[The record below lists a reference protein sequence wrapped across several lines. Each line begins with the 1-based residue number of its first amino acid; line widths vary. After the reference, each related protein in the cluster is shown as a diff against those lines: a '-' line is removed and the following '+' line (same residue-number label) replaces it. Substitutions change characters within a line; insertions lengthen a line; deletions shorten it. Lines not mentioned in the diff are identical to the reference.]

1 MLHLIESECVMKKF
15 AKLYASLAAIVAASF
30 LYSCVERVE
39 TVQEGIPTSLTI
51 RISTPAP
58 VEVSTRATDLQ
69 ETKVSEI
76 ALFFYRD
83 GNYLD
88 KPKKVIRLSQSNLVL
103 SNSQSNTNYIYTAN
117 IPEDAGLTSGNYFLY
132 AVANYNSS
140 TFGDVELSK
149 LEKLSLAQLQNFL
162 ITKSN
167 EDIQM
172 IEESLLMS
180 GVYGSDGRIT
190 LKESGNNNF
199 KDNIHLRR
207 ITAKIIFNL
216 TAESGISFQ
225 PKTYSVYNC
234 AKKCTLF
241 ERSGWTG
248 AKGSFPGSLGSVA
261 TADSDFSDK
270 LNVDMSGETGM
281 SFYLLENVQNAKNT
295 AATQKDREK
304 HVSASVQSFLNAPE
318 NGTYV
323 VIKGIYN
330 GPISALASDEV
341 SSTQVSGEV
350 SYTIHLGDFSNAYLE
365 DPSTAAVG
373 YDNYS
378 IRRNTKYIYNVK
390 VTGVNS
396 IYTEAN
402 VSSEQE
408 GYDYGS
414 YDSGA
419 EGTLINLSAGTTNI
433 TVDSHFET
441 IMVKMPSG
449 TSAEEYSLKLD
460 TPKGEFIYT
469 QNSDNSAADVSW
481 IKFIK
486 PDNSTSLP
494 SYSTNPD
501 KSTDIF
507 GLLADMKKNGA
518 NGGKFYIVDGEYYYT
533 AAFLDEYYYSDLK
546 LAQFVN
552 APEREMT
559 LATTIAVSP
568 DGKSSYAVTPIFSIR
583 QQSIKSMYNLALED
597 SDSSFNPFGIEIL
610 EEFSAVTWNGT
621 KYVDDSYIDS
631 SSETNGRSNF
641 SAILSDRR
649 WSTYVNSEHFGHFDN
664 STLLHSDAMKI
675 NYARSQCLSRNRD
688 ENGNGTIDDDEIKW
702 YLPALQQ
709 TLTIWYGYPSLGND
723 AKLFIDYQ
731 GYFTSTLKEQHR
743 VWYIDEGVS
752 FGKYSGARNWLFGY
766 RGSSTNATG
775 LLGVRCA
782 RTLKN
787 SSAGP
792 TATTE
797 IDPATK
803 VISLKTLGK
812 ESVRTSTVTGEYSSH
827 IRNEEP
833 DKLPV
838 AFQVA
843 RNFVSDATGNQLFTL
858 TQVQEGS
865 LCHDYYA
872 QDGENVGE
880 GGWRVP
886 NEREF
891 GLMVKHSAEGGYSM
905 DDCMART
912 KYIRRFDANPITS
925 GYFYS
930 TNLNTDGLQVSNT
943 HKVRCVRDYATTSSA
958 YLD

>member
-15 AKLYASLAAIVAASF
+15 AKLYASLAAIVAASL
-30 LYSCVERVE
+30 LYSCEERVE

-58 VEVSTRATDLQ
+58 AEISTRATDLQ

-103 SNSQSNTNYIYTAN
+103 SKNNPSSTNYIYTAN

-132 AVANYNSS
+132 AIANYNSS
-140 TFGDVELSK
+140 TFGDVEMSD

-304 HVSASVQSFLNAPE
+304 HVSASNQSFLNAPE

-330 GPISALASDEV
+330 GPISALASDEI

-396 IYTEAN
+396 IYTEAS
-402 VSSEQE
+402 VSRDQQ

-449 TSAEEYSLKLD
+449 TSAKEYSLKLD

-486 PDNSTSLP
+486 PDSSTSLP
-494 SYSTNPD
+494 LYNRAN
-501 KSTDIF
+501 STDIF
-507 GLLADMKKNGA
+507 GLLADMRENGA
-518 NGGKFYIVDGEYYYT
+518 NGGDYYIADGEYYYT

-641 SAILSDRR
+641 FEILSDDRQ
-649 WSTYVNSEHFGHFDN
+649 WSTYVNSVHFGHFDN
-664 STLLHSDAMKI
+664 STLLHSDAMI
-675 NYARSQCLSRNRD
+675 NNYARSQCLSRNRD
-688 ENGNGTIDDDEIKW
+688 ENGDGIIDDDEIKW

-731 GYFTSTLKEQHR
+731 GYFTSTLKKQQR

-752 FGKYSGARNWLFGY
+752 FGMYSGAEKWLFGY
-766 RGSSTNATG
+766 GGSSSNATG

-782 RTLKN
+782 RTLKD
-787 SSAGP
+787 SSVGP

-797 IDPATK
+797 IDPKTK

-912 KYIRRFDANPITS
+912 QYIRRFDANPITS

-930 TNLNTDGLQVSNT
+930 TNLNTDGLQVPNT

-958 YLD
+958 YVD

>member
-1 MLHLIESECVMKKF
+1 MKKF
-15 AKLYASLAAIVAASF
+15 AKLYASLAAIVAASL
-30 LYSCVERVE
+30 LYSCEERVE

-58 VEVSTRATDLQ
+58 AEISTRATDLQ

-103 SNSQSNTNYIYTAN
+103 SKNNPSSTNYIYTAN

-140 TFGDVELSK
+140 TFGDVEMSD
-149 LEKLSLAQLQNFL
+149 LEKLSLAQLQNLL

-190 LKESGNNNF
+190 LKESSNNNF
-199 KDNIHLRR
+199 TDNIHLRR

-295 AATQKDREK
+295 ATTQKDREK
-304 HVSASVQSFLNAPE
+304 HVSASDQSFLNAPE

-330 GPISALASDEV
+330 GPISALASDEISSEV

-350 SYTIHLGDFSNAYLE
+350 SYTIHLGDFST
-365 DPSTAAVG
+365 TAGG

-378 IRRNTKYIYNVK
+378 VRRNTKYIYNVK
-390 VTGVNS
+390 ITGVKS
-396 IYTEAN
+396 IYTEAS
-402 VSSEQE
+402 VSSD
-408 GYDYGS
+408 DYGK

-469 QNSDNSAADVSW
+469 QNSDTTAADVSW

-486 PDNSTSLP
+486 PGSSTSLP
-494 SYSTNPD
+494 SYNRANSTN
-501 KSTDIF
+501 IF

-533 AAFLDEYYYSDLK
+533 AAFLDEYYYKDL
-546 LAQFVN
+546 
-552 APEREMT
+552 
-559 LATTIAVSP
+559 
-568 DGKSSYAVTPIFSIR
+568 
-583 QQSIKSMYNLALED
+583 
-597 SDSSFNPFGIEIL
+597 
-610 EEFSAVTWNGT
+610 
-621 KYVDDSYIDS
+621 
-631 SSETNGRSNF
+631 
-641 SAILSDRR
+641 
-649 WSTYVNSEHFGHFDN
+649 
-664 STLLHSDAMKI
+664 
-675 NYARSQCLSRNRD
+675 
-688 ENGNGTIDDDEIKW
+688 
-702 YLPALQQ
+702 
-709 TLTIWYGYPSLGND
+709 
-723 AKLFIDYQ
+723 
-731 GYFTSTLKEQHR
+731 
-743 VWYIDEGVS
+743 
-752 FGKYSGARNWLFGY
+752 
-766 RGSSTNATG
+766 
-775 LLGVRCA
+775 
-782 RTLKN
+782 
-787 SSAGP
+787 
-792 TATTE
+792 
-797 IDPATK
+797 
-803 VISLKTLGK
+803 
-812 ESVRTSTVTGEYSSH
+812 
-827 IRNEEP
+827 
-833 DKLPV
+833 
-838 AFQVA
+838 
-843 RNFVSDATGNQLFTL
+843 
-858 TQVQEGS
+858 
-865 LCHDYYA
+865 
-872 QDGENVGE
+872 
-880 GGWRVP
+880 
-886 NEREF
+886 
-891 GLMVKHSAEGGYSM
+891 
-905 DDCMART
+905 
-912 KYIRRFDANPITS
+912 
-925 GYFYS
+925 
-930 TNLNTDGLQVSNT
+930 
-943 HKVRCVRDYATTSSA
+943 
-958 YLD
+958 

>member
-58 VEVSTRATDLQ
+58 AEISTRATDLQ

-103 SNSQSNTNYIYTAN
+103 SNNNSSSTNYIYTAN

-248 AKGSFPGSLGSVA
+248 AKGSFPGSSLGSVA

-281 SFYLLENVQNAKNT
+281 SFYLLENVQNAKNHAT
-295 AATQKDREK
+295 TQKDREK
-304 HVSASVQSFLNAPE
+304 HVSASDQSFLNAPE

-350 SYTIHLGDFSNAYLE
+350 SYTIHLGDFSNAE
-365 DPSTAAVG
+365 DG

-378 IRRNTKYIYNVK
+378 VRRNTKYIYNVK
-390 VTGVNS
+390 ITGVKS
-396 IYTEAN
+396 IYTEAS
-402 VSSEQE
+402 VSSD
-408 GYDYGS
+408 DYGK

-449 TSAEEYSLKLD
+449 TSAKEYSLKLD

-486 PDNSTSLP
+486 PVSSTSLP
-494 SYSTNPD
+494 SYDPK

-507 GLLADMKKNGA
+507 GLLTDMKTNGA
-518 NGGKFYIVDGEYYYT
+518 NGGDYYIAKGDYYYT

-568 DGKSSYAVTPIFSIR
+568 DKKSSYAVTPIFSIR

-597 SDSSFNPFGIEIL
+597 SNPSFNPFGIEIL

-688 ENGNGTIDDDEIKW
+688 ENGNGTIDDEEIKW

-752 FGKYSGARNWLFGY
+752 FGKYSGNAQDWLFGY
-766 RGSSTNATG
+766 GGSQSNPTG

-787 SSAGP
+787 SSEGP

-843 RNFVSDATGNQLFTL
+843 DDVIKDGNEPLLFTL

-865 LCHDYYA
+865 VCHDYYA
-872 QDGENVGE
+872 QGEENVGE

-905 DDCMART
+905 DNCMART
-912 KYIRRFDANPITS
+912 QYIRRFDANPITS
-925 GYFYS
+925 GYFYVG
-930 TNLNTDGLQVSNT
+930 NLNTDRNEVPNT

>member
-58 VEVSTRATDLQ
+58 AEISTRATDLQ

-248 AKGSFPGSLGSVA
+248 AKGSFPGSSLGSVA

-304 HVSASVQSFLNAPE
+304 HVSASDQSFLNAPE

-350 SYTIHLGDFSNAYLE
+350 SYTIHLGDFSNAE
-365 DPSTAAVG
+365 DG

-408 GYDYGS
+408 GYKYGS

-469 QNSDNSAADVSW
+469 QNSDTTAADVSW

-486 PDNSTSLP
+486 PGSSTSLP
-494 SYSTNPD
+494 SYNRANSTN
-501 KSTDIF
+501 IF
-507 GLLADMKKNGA
+507 GLLADMRKNGA
-518 NGGKFYIVDGEYYYT
+518 NGGDYYIVKGDYYYT

-568 DGKSSYAVTPIFSIR
+568 DKKSSYAVTPIFSIR

-597 SDSSFNPFGIEIL
+597 SDTYTLFNPFGIEIL

-664 STLLHSDAMKI
+664 STLLHPDAMII

-688 ENGNGTIDDDEIKW
+688 EDGDGTIDDDEIKW

-752 FGKYSGARNWLFGY
+752 FGKYSGNASNWLFGY
-766 RGSSTNATG
+766 GGSQSNPTG

-782 RTLKN
+782 RTLKD
-787 SSAGP
+787 SSEGP

-797 IDPATK
+797 IDPKTK

-843 RNFVSDATGNQLFTL
+843 DGYVSDATGNQLFTL

-872 QDGENVGE
+872 QGGENVGE

-905 DDCMART
+905 TGCMART

-925 GYFYS
+925 GYFYRG
-930 TNLNTDGLQVSNT
+930 NLNTDANEVIEIKT

-958 YLD
+958 YVD

>member
-58 VEVSTRATDLQ
+58 AEISTRATDLQ

-103 SNSQSNTNYIYTAN
+103 SNSKSNTNYIYTAN

-180 GVYGSDGRIT
+180 GMYGSDGRIT

-199 KDNIHLRR
+199 TDNIHLRR

-216 TAESGISFQ
+216 TAESGISFE

-234 AKKCTLF
+234 SKKCTLF

-248 AKGSFPGSLGSVA
+248 ANGSFPGSSLGSVA

-281 SFYLLENVQNAKNT
+281 SFYLLENVQNAKNH
-295 AATQKDREK
+295 AISQKDREK
-304 HVSASVQSFLNAPE
+304 HVSASNQSFLNAPE

-330 GPISALASDEV
+330 GPISALASDEISSEV

-350 SYTIHLGDFSNAYLE
+350 SYTIHLGDFST
-365 DPSTAAVG
+365 TAGG

-378 IRRNTKYIYNVK
+378 VRRNTKYIYNVK
-390 VTGVNS
+390 ITGVKS
-396 IYTEAN
+396 IYTEAS
-402 VSSEQE
+402 VSSD
-408 GYDYGS
+408 DYGK

-469 QNSDNSAADVSW
+469 QNSDTTAADVSW

-486 PDNSTSLP
+486 PGSSTSLP
-494 SYSTNPD
+494 SYNRANSTN
-501 KSTDIF
+501 IF
-507 GLLADMKKNGA
+507 GLLADMKTNGA
-518 NGGKFYIVDGEYYYT
+518 NGGDYYIAKGDYYYT

-597 SDSSFNPFGIEIL
+597 SDPSFNPFGIEIL

-621 KYVDDSYIDS
+621 AYSDDTYNSS

-641 SAILSDRR
+641 SKIVSGGQWGD
-649 WSTYVNSEHFGHFDN
+649 YVNSVHFGHFDN
-664 STLLHSDAMKI
+664 STLLHSDAMKKD
-675 NYARSQCLSRNRD
+675 YARSQCLSRNRD
-688 ENGNGTIDDDEIKW
+688 ENGNGTIDADEIKW

-731 GYFTSTLKEQHR
+731 GYFTSTLKKQHR

-752 FGKYSGARNWLFGY
+752 FGTYSEASGWLFGY
-766 RGSSTNATG
+766 GGSSSNATG

-787 SSAGP
+787 SSEGP
-792 TATTE
+792 TATTV
-797 IDPATK
+797 IDPKTK

-843 RNFVSDATGNQLFTL
+843 DGYVSDATGNQLFTL

-872 QDGENVGE
+872 QGGENVGE

-891 GLMVKHSAEGGYSM
+891 GLMVKHSAEGAYSM
-905 DDCMART
+905 DNCMART

-925 GYFYS
+925 GYFYL
-930 TNLNTDGLQVSNT
+930 TNLNTDKEKVDDY
-943 HKVRCVRDYATTSSA
+943 HMVRCVRDYVTTSSA
-958 YLD
+958 YVD

>member
-1 MLHLIESECVMKKF
+1 MKKF

-30 LYSCVERVE
+30 LYSCEERVE

-58 VEVSTRATDLQ
+58 AEISTRATDLQ

-103 SNSQSNTNYIYTAN
+103 SENNPSNTNYIYTAN

-140 TFGDVELSK
+140 TFGDVEMSD
-149 LEKLSLAQLQNFL
+149 LEKLSLAQLQNVL

-199 KDNIHLRR
+199 TDNIHLRR

-281 SFYLLENVQNAKNT
+281 SFYLLENVQNAKNH
-295 AATQKDREK
+295 AISQKDREK
-304 HVSASVQSFLNAPE
+304 HVSASDQSFLNAPE

-350 SYTIHLGDFSNAYLE
+350 SYTIHLGDFSI
-365 DPSTAAVG
+365 TAGG

-378 IRRNTKYIYNVK
+378 VRRNTKYIYNVK
-390 VTGVNS
+390 ITGVNS

-486 PDNSTSLP
+486 PENSTSLP
-494 SYSTNPD
+494 SYNRDP
-501 KSTDIF
+501 KISTDIF
-507 GLLADMKKNGA
+507 GLLADMKENGA
-518 NGGKFYIVDGEYYYT
+518 NGGVYYIAEGDYYYT
-533 AAFLDEYYYSDLK
+533 AAFLDEYYYKDLK

-597 SDSSFNPFGIEIL
+597 SDPSFNPFGIEIL

-621 KYVDDSYIDS
+621 KYVDDSSDS
-631 SSETNGRSNF
+631 NSSETNGRSNF
-641 SAILSDRR
+641 SKIVSGGQWGD
-649 WSTYVNSEHFGHFDN
+649 YVNSVHFGHFDN
-664 STLLHSDAMKI
+664 STLLHSDAMKKD
-675 NYARSQCLSRNRD
+675 YARSQCLSRNRD

-709 TLTIWYGYPSLGND
+709 ALTIWYGYPSLGND

-731 GYFTSTLKEQHR
+731 GYFTSTLKQQHR

-752 FGKYSGARNWLFGY
+752 FGGYSGADGWLFGY
-766 RGSSTNATG
+766 RGSSTNPTG

-787 SSAGP
+787 SSVGP

-797 IDPATK
+797 INPETK

-843 RNFVSDATGNQLFTL
+843 DDVIKDGNEPLLFTL

-905 DDCMART
+905 DNCMART
-912 KYIRRFDANPITS
+912 KYIRRFDDNPSTS
-925 GYFYS
+925 GYFYWR
-930 TNLNTDGLQVSNT
+930 NLNTDYKEVNKN

-958 YLD
+958 YVD

>member
-58 VEVSTRATDLQ
+58 AEISTRATDLQ

-103 SNSQSNTNYIYTAN
+103 SNNNLSSTNYIYTAN

-281 SFYLLENVQNAKNT
+281 SFYLLENVQNAKKT
-295 AATQKDREK
+295 AASQKDREK
-304 HVSASVQSFLNAPE
+304 HVSASDQSFLNAPE

-330 GPISALASDEV
+330 GPISALASDEISSEV

-350 SYTIHLGDFSNAYLE
+350 SYTIHLGDFSNAE
-365 DPSTAAVG
+365 DG

-390 VTGVNS
+390 VTGVKS
-396 IYTEAN
+396 IYTEAS
-402 VSSEQE
+402 VSSDQ
-408 GYDYGS
+408 GGDNYGS

-486 PDNSTSLP
+486 PDSSKSLP
-494 SYSTNPD
+494 PYNPD
-501 KSTDIF
+501 PEKSTDIF

-533 AAFLDEYYYSDLK
+533 AAFLDEYYYNDLK

-597 SDSSFNPFGIEIL
+597 SDTYTSFNPFGIEIL

-688 ENGNGTIDDDEIKW
+688 EDGDGTIDDDEIKW

-731 GYFTSTLKEQHR
+731 GYFTSTLKKQQR

-752 FGKYSGARNWLFGY
+752 FGMYSGAEKWLFGY
-766 RGSSTNATG
+766 GGSSSNATG

-782 RTLKN
+782 RTLKD
-787 SSAGP
+787 SSVGP

-797 IDPATK
+797 INPKTK

-912 KYIRRFDANPITS
+912 QYIRRFDANPITS

-930 TNLNTDGLQVSNT
+930 TNLNTDGLQVPNT

-958 YLD
+958 YVD

>member
-1 MLHLIESECVMKKF
+1 MKKF
-15 AKLYASLAAIVAASF
+15 AKLYASLAAIVAASL
-30 LYSCVERVE
+30 LYSCEERVE

-58 VEVSTRATDLQ
+58 AEISTRATDLQ

-140 TFGDVELSK
+140 TFGDVEMSK
-149 LEKLSLAQLQNFL
+149 LENLSLAQLQNVL

-180 GVYGSDGRIT
+180 GMYGSDGRIT

-199 KDNIHLRR
+199 TDNIHLRR

-216 TAESGISFQ
+216 TAESGISFE

-261 TADSDFSDK
+261 TTDSDFSDK

-281 SFYLLENVQNAKNT
+281 SFYLLENVQNAKIH
-295 AATQKDREK
+295 AASQKDREK
-304 HVSASVQSFLNAPE
+304 HVSASNQSFLNAPE

-330 GPISALASDEV
+330 GPISALASDEI

-350 SYTIHLGDFSNAYLE
+350 SYTIHLGDFSTAYLE

-378 IRRNTKYIYNVK
+378 IRRNTKYIYNVNI
-390 VTGVNS
+390 TGVKS
-396 IYTEAN
+396 IYTEAS
-402 VSSEQE
+402 VSSE
-408 GYDYGS
+408 DYGS

-469 QNSDNSAADVSW
+469 KNSNTSAADVSW

-486 PDNSTSLP
+486 PGSSTSLP
-494 SYSTNPD
+494 SYNPD
-501 KSTDIF
+501 NSTDIF
-507 GLLADMKKNGA
+507 GLLADMKENGA
-518 NGGKFYIVDGEYYYT
+518 NGGDYYIADGEYYYT

-597 SDSSFNPFGIEIL
+597 SDPSFNPFGIEIL

-688 ENGNGTIDDDEIKW
+688 ENGNGTIDADEIKW

-731 GYFTSTLKEQHR
+731 GYFTSTLKQQHR

-752 FGKYSGARNWLFGY
+752 FGMYSDARNWLFGY
-766 RGSSTNATG
+766 GGSQSNPTG

-787 SSAGP
+787 SSVGP

-797 IDPATK
+797 IDPKTK

-843 RNFVSDATGNQLFTL
+843 DGYVSDATGNQLFTL

-872 QDGENVGE
+872 QGGENVGE

-891 GLMVKHSAEGGYSM
+891 GLMVKHSTEGGYSM
-905 DDCMART
+905 KDCMART
-912 KYIRRFDANPITS
+912 QYIRRFDDNPSTS
-925 GYFYS
+925 GYFYGE
-930 TNLNTDGLQVSNT
+930 NLNTDKKEVGKT

-958 YLD
+958 YLE

>member
-30 LYSCVERVE
+30 LYSCEERVE

-58 VEVSTRATDLQ
+58 AEISTRATDLQ

-103 SNSQSNTNYIYTAN
+103 SNKNSSSTNYIYTAN

-180 GVYGSDGRIT
+180 GMYGSDGRIT

-199 KDNIHLRR
+199 TDNIHLRR

-248 AKGSFPGSLGSVA
+248 ANGSFPGSLGSVA

-295 AATQKDREK
+295 ATTQKDREK
-304 HVSASVQSFLNAPE
+304 HVSASDQSFLNAPE

-330 GPISALASDEV
+330 GPISALASDEISSEV

-350 SYTIHLGDFSNAYLE
+350 SYTIHLGDFST
-365 DPSTAAVG
+365 TAGG

-378 IRRNTKYIYNVK
+378 VRRNTKYIYNVK
-390 VTGVNS
+390 ITGVKS
-396 IYTEAN
+396 IYTEAS
-402 VSSEQE
+402 VSSD
-408 GYDYGS
+408 DYGK

-469 QNSDNSAADVSW
+469 QNSDTTAADVSW

-486 PDNSTSLP
+486 PGRSTSLP
-494 SYSTNPD
+494 LYNRANSTN
-501 KSTDIF
+501 IF

-518 NGGKFYIVDGEYYYT
+518 NGGDYYIADGEYYYT
-533 AAFLDEYYYSDLK
+533 AAFVDEYYYSDLK

-568 DGKSSYAVTPIFSIR
+568 DKKSSYAVTPIFSIR

-597 SDSSFNPFGIEIL
+597 SDPSFNPFGIEIL

-621 KYVDDSYIDS
+621 KYVDDSFSSS

-641 SAILSDRR
+641 SKIVSGGQWDD
-649 WSTYVNSEHFGHFDN
+649 YVNSVHFGHFDN
-664 STLLHSDAMKI
+664 STLLHSDAMRR

-688 ENGNGTIDDDEIKW
+688 ENGNGTIDADEIKW

-731 GYFTSTLKEQHR
+731 GYFTSTLKQQHR

-752 FGKYSGARNWLFGY
+752 FGMYSGAEKWLFGY
-766 RGSSTNATG
+766 GGSSSNATG

-787 SSAGP
+787 SSEGP
-792 TATTE
+792 TATTV
-797 IDPATK
+797 IDPKTK

-843 RNFVSDATGNQLFTL
+843 DGYVSDATGNQLFTL

-872 QDGENVGE
+872 QGGENVGE

-891 GLMVKHSAEGGYSM
+891 GLMVKHSAEGAYSM
-905 DDCMART
+905 DNCMART

-925 GYFYS
+925 GYFYL
-930 TNLNTDGLQVSNT
+930 TNLNTDKEKVDDY
-943 HKVRCVRDYATTSSA
+943 HMVRCVRDYVTTSSA
-958 YLD
+958 YVD

>member
-1 MLHLIESECVMKKF
+1 MKKF
-15 AKLYASLAAIVAASF
+15 AKLYALLAVIVAAAS
-30 LYSCVERVE
+30 LSSCEERVE
-39 TVQEGIPTSLTI
+39 TVQEGVPTSFTI
-51 RISTPAP
+51 RITTPIPA
-58 VEVSTRATDLQ
+58 EVNTRATDLQ

-88 KPKKVIRLSQSNLVL
+88 KPKKVIRLSQGNLVL
-103 SNSQSNTNYIYTAN
+103 SNSNPSSTNYIYTAN
-117 IPEDAGLTSGNYFLY
+117 IPVDAGLTSGNYFLY

-140 TFGDVELSK
+140 TFGDVNISD
-149 LEKLSLAQLQNFL
+149 LENLSLSELQNTL

-180 GVYGSDGRIT
+180 GIYGSDGRIT

-199 KDNIHLRR
+199 QENIHLRR

-216 TAESGISFQ
+216 TTESGISFQ

-234 AKKCTLF
+234 ANKCTLF

-248 AKGSFPGSLGSVA
+248 VKGSFPGILKSVA
-261 TADSDFSDK
+261 TADADFSDK

-281 SFYLLENVQNAKNT
+281 SFYLLENVQNAKET
-295 AATQKDREK
+295 AGSQKDREK
-304 HVSASVQSFLNAPE
+304 HVSESDQSFKYAPE
-318 NGTYV
+318 NGSYV
-323 VIKGIYN
+323 VITGIYN

-350 SYTIHLGDFSNAYLE
+350 SYTIHLGDFSNAE
-365 DPSTAAVG
+365 NG

-378 IRRNTKYIYNVK
+378 IRRNTKYIYNVR
-390 VTGVNS
+390 VTGVNN
-396 IYTEAN
+396 IYTEAS
-402 VSSEQE
+402 VSSGQE

-419 EGTLINLSAGTTNI
+419 EGTLVNLSAGTTNI

-441 IMVKMPSG
+441 IMVKMPGG

-469 QNSDNSAADVSW
+469 QSSDHSAADVSW

-486 PDNSTSLP
+486 PGSSTSLP
-494 SYSTNPD
+494 SYSPAN
-501 KSTDIF
+501 STDIF
-507 GLLADMKKNGA
+507 GLLDDVKKNGA
-518 NGGKFYIVDGEYYYT
+518 NGGDYYIVEGDYYYT

-568 DGKSSYAVTPIFSIR
+568 DGKSSYAVTPIFSIK

-597 SDSSFNPFGIEIL
+597 SDPSFNPFGIEIL

-621 KYVDDSYIDS
+621 KYQDDSYSSS

-641 SAILSDRR
+641 SGIVSGKS
-649 WSTYVNSEHFGHFDN
+649 WSTYVNPSSFGHFDN
-664 STLLHSDAMKI
+664 STLLHSKAMKI
-675 NYARSQCLSRNRD
+675 DYARSQCLSRNRD
-688 ENGNGTIDDDEIKW
+688 ENGNGTIDDAEIKW

-709 TLTIWYGYPSLGND
+709 ALTIWYGYPSLGND

-731 GYFTSTLKEQHR
+731 GYFTSTLKEQQR
-743 VWYIDEGVS
+743 VWYIDEGTS
-752 FGKYSGARNWLFGY
+752 FGKYSGASGWLFGY
-766 RGSSTNATG
+766 GGSSSSATG

-787 SSAGP
+787 SSEGP

-797 IDPATK
+797 IAPATK

-843 RNFVSDATGNQLFTL
+843 KDFVSDADGNQTFSLS
-858 TQVQEGS
+858 QVQEGS

-905 DDCMART
+905 VGCMART
-912 KYIRRFDANPITS
+912 KYIRRFDSDSLSS

-930 TNLNTDGLQVSNT
+930 SNLNTDRNEVGAN

>member
-15 AKLYASLAAIVAASF
+15 AKLYASLAAIVAASL
-30 LYSCVERVE
+30 LYSCEERVE

-58 VEVSTRATDLQ
+58 AEISTRATDLQ

-103 SNSQSNTNYIYTAN
+103 SNTQSNTNYIYTAN

-140 TFGDVELSK
+140 TFGDVEMSD

-248 AKGSFPGSLGSVA
+248 SKGSFPGSLGSVA

-304 HVSASVQSFLNAPE
+304 HVSASDQSFLNAPE

-350 SYTIHLGDFSNAYLE
+350 SYTIHLGDFSNAE
-365 DPSTAAVG
+365 DG

-396 IYTEAN
+396 IYTEAS
-402 VSSEQE
+402 VSRDQQ

-469 QNSDNSAADVSW
+469 QNSNTSAADVSW

-486 PDNSTSLP
+486 PGSSTSLP
-494 SYSTNPD
+494 SYDPK
-501 KSTDIF
+501 KSTYIF
-507 GLLADMKKNGA
+507 GLLADMKENGA
-518 NGGKFYIVDGEYYYT
+518 NGGDYYIADGEYYYT
-533 AAFLDEYYYSDLK
+533 AAFVDEYYYRDLK

-597 SDSSFNPFGIEIL
+597 SDTYTYTSFNPFGIEIL

-641 SAILSDRR
+641 FEILSDDRQ
-649 WSTYVNSEHFGHFDN
+649 WSTYVNSVHFGHFDN
-664 STLLHSDAMKI
+664 STLLHSDAMI
-675 NYARSQCLSRNRD
+675 NNYARSQCLSRNRD
-688 ENGNGTIDDDEIKW
+688 ENGDGIIDDDEIKW

-731 GYFTSTLKEQHR
+731 GYFTSTLKKQQR

-752 FGKYSGARNWLFGY
+752 FGMYSGADGWLFGY
-766 RGSSTNATG
+766 GGSNSNRTG

-787 SSAGP
+787 SSEGP

-843 RNFVSDATGNQLFTL
+843 DDYVRDANGNTEFSLS
-858 TQVQEGS
+858 QVQEGS

-905 DDCMART
+905 TGCMART
-912 KYIRRFDANPITS
+912 KYIRRFDADPITS
-925 GYFYS
+925 GYFYRG
-930 TNLNTDGLQVSNT
+930 NLNTDRNEVPNT
-943 HKVRCVRDYATTSSA
+943 HMVRCVRDYATTSSA
-958 YLD
+958 YVD

>member
-1 MLHLIESECVMKKF
+1 MKKF

-30 LYSCVERVE
+30 LYSCEERVE

-58 VEVSTRATDLQ
+58 AEISTRATDLQ

-103 SNSQSNTNYIYTAN
+103 SNKNSSSTNYIYTAN

-180 GVYGSDGRIT
+180 GMYGSDGRIT

-199 KDNIHLRR
+199 TDNIHLRR

-248 AKGSFPGSLGSVA
+248 ANGSFPGSLGSVA

-295 AATQKDREK
+295 ATTQKDREK
-304 HVSASVQSFLNAPE
+304 HVSASDQSFLNAPE

-330 GPISALASDEV
+330 GPISALASDEISSEV

-350 SYTIHLGDFSNAYLE
+350 SYTIHLGDFST
-365 DPSTAAVG
+365 TAGG

-378 IRRNTKYIYNVK
+378 VRRNTKYIYNVK
-390 VTGVNS
+390 ITGVKS
-396 IYTEAN
+396 IYTEAS
-402 VSSEQE
+402 VSSD
-408 GYDYGS
+408 DYGK

-469 QNSDNSAADVSW
+469 QNSDTTAADVSW

-486 PDNSTSLP
+486 PGRSTSLP
-494 SYSTNPD
+494 LYNRANSTN
-501 KSTDIF
+501 IF

-518 NGGKFYIVDGEYYYT
+518 NGGDYYIADGEYYYT
-533 AAFLDEYYYSDLK
+533 AAFVDEYYYSDLK

-568 DGKSSYAVTPIFSIR
+568 DKKSSYAVTPIFSIR

-597 SDSSFNPFGIEIL
+597 SDPSFNPFGIEIL

-621 KYVDDSYIDS
+621 KYVDDSFSSS

-641 SAILSDRR
+641 SKIVSGGQWDD
-649 WSTYVNSEHFGHFDN
+649 YVNSVHFGHFDN
-664 STLLHSDAMKI
+664 STLLHSDAMRR

-688 ENGNGTIDDDEIKW
+688 ENGNGTIDADEIKW

-731 GYFTSTLKEQHR
+731 GYFTSTLKQQHR

-752 FGKYSGARNWLFGY
+752 FGMYSGAEKWLFGY
-766 RGSSTNATG
+766 GGSSSNATG

-787 SSAGP
+787 SSEGP
-792 TATTE
+792 TATTV
-797 IDPATK
+797 IDPKTK

-843 RNFVSDATGNQLFTL
+843 DGYVSDATGNQLFTL

-872 QDGENVGE
+872 QGGENVGE

-891 GLMVKHSAEGGYSM
+891 GLMVKHSAEGAYSM
-905 DDCMART
+905 DNCMART

-925 GYFYS
+925 GYFYL
-930 TNLNTDGLQVSNT
+930 TNLNTDKEKVDDY
-943 HKVRCVRDYATTSSA
+943 HMVRCVRDYVTTSSA
-958 YLD
+958 YVD

>member
-30 LYSCVERVE
+30 LYSCEERVE

-58 VEVSTRATDLQ
+58 AEISTRATDLQ

-103 SNSQSNTNYIYTAN
+103 SKNNLSSTNYIYTAN

-149 LEKLSLAQLQNFL
+149 LEKLSLAQLQNVL

-180 GVYGSDGRIT
+180 GMYGSDGRIT

-199 KDNIHLRR
+199 TDNIHLRR

-270 LNVDMSGETGM
+270 LNVDMSDETGM
-281 SFYLLENVQNAKNT
+281 SFYLLENVQNAKNH

-304 HVSASVQSFLNAPE
+304 HVSASDQSFLNAPE

-350 SYTIHLGDFSNAYLE
+350 SYTIHLGDFSNAE
-365 DPSTAAVG
+365 DG

-396 IYTEAN
+396 IYTEAS
-402 VSSEQE
+402 VSRDQQ

-469 QNSDNSAADVSW
+469 QNSDTTAADVSW

-486 PDNSTSLP
+486 PGSSTSLP
-494 SYSTNPD
+494 SYNRANSTN
-501 KSTDIF
+501 IF
-507 GLLADMKKNGA
+507 GLLADMRKNGA
-518 NGGKFYIVDGEYYYT
+518 NGGDYYIAEGDYYYT
-533 AAFLDEYYYSDLK
+533 AAFLDEYYYNDLK

-597 SDSSFNPFGIEIL
+597 SNPSFNPFGIEIL

-621 KYVDDSYIDS
+621 AYSDDSSDS
-631 SSETNGRSNF
+631 NSSETNGRSNF
-641 SAILSDRR
+641 SKIVSGGQWGD
-649 WSTYVNSEHFGHFDN
+649 YVNSVHFGHFDN
-664 STLLHSDAMKI
+664 STLLHSDAMKKDF
-675 NYARSQCLSRNRD
+675 ARSQCLSRNRD
-688 ENGNGTIDDDEIKW
+688 ENGNGTIDADEIKW

-731 GYFTSTLKEQHR
+731 GYFTSTLKQQHR

-752 FGKYSGARNWLFGY
+752 FGGYSGARDWLFGY

-787 SSAGP
+787 SSVGP

-797 IDPATK
+797 IDPETK

-843 RNFVSDATGNQLFTL
+843 DDYVRDANGNTEFSLS
-858 TQVQEGS
+858 QVQEGS

-872 QDGENVGE
+872 QGRENVGE

-891 GLMVKHSAEGGYSM
+891 GLMVKHSAEGDYSM
-905 DDCMART
+905 TGCMART

-925 GYFYS
+925 GYFYRG
-930 TNLNTDGLQVSNT
+930 NLNTDANEVIKIKT

-958 YLD
+958 YVD

>member
-58 VEVSTRATDLQ
+58 AEISTRATDLQ

-103 SNSQSNTNYIYTAN
+103 SNNNPSSTNYIYTAN

-140 TFGDVELSK
+140 TFGDVEMSD

-304 HVSASVQSFLNAPE
+304 HVSASDQSFLNAPE

-350 SYTIHLGDFSNAYLE
+350 SYTIHLGDFSNAE
-365 DPSTAAVG
+365 DG

-396 IYTEAN
+396 IYTEAS
-402 VSSEQE
+402 VSRDQQ

-469 QNSDNSAADVSW
+469 QNSNTSAADVSW

-486 PDNSTSLP
+486 PGSSTSLP
-494 SYSTNPD
+494 SYDPK
-501 KSTDIF
+501 KSTYIF
-507 GLLADMKKNGA
+507 GLLADMKENGA
-518 NGGKFYIVDGEYYYT
+518 NGGDYYIADGEYYYT
-533 AAFLDEYYYSDLK
+533 AAFVDEYYYRDLK

-597 SDSSFNPFGIEIL
+597 SDTYTYTSFNPFGIEIL

-641 SAILSDRR
+641 FEILSDDRQ
-649 WSTYVNSEHFGHFDN
+649 WSTYVNSVHFGHFDN
-664 STLLHSDAMKI
+664 STLLHSDAMI
-675 NYARSQCLSRNRD
+675 NNYARSQCLSRNRD
-688 ENGNGTIDDDEIKW
+688 ENGDGIIDDDEIKW

-731 GYFTSTLKEQHR
+731 GYFTSTLKKQQR

-752 FGKYSGARNWLFGY
+752 FGMYSGADGWLFGY
-766 RGSSTNATG
+766 GGSNSNRTG

-787 SSAGP
+787 SSEGP

-843 RNFVSDATGNQLFTL
+843 ADVIKDGNGVPLSFTL

-865 LCHDYYA
+865 VCHDYYA
-872 QDGENVGE
+872 QGEENVGE

-930 TNLNTDGLQVSNT
+930 GNLNTDRIEVPNT
-943 HKVRCVRDYATTSSA
+943 HKVRCVRDYATTSSV
-958 YLD
+958 YVD

>member
-1 MLHLIESECVMKKF
+1 MKKF
-15 AKLYASLAAIVAASF
+15 AKLYASLAAIVAASL
-30 LYSCVERVE
+30 LYSCEERVE

-58 VEVSTRATDLQ
+58 AEISTRATDLQ

-103 SNSQSNTNYIYTAN
+103 SDNNPSSTNYIYTAN

-149 LEKLSLAQLQNFL
+149 LEKLSLAQLQNVL

-190 LKESGNNNF
+190 LKERGNNNF

-241 ERSGWTG
+241 ERSGWEG
-248 AKGSFPGSLGSVA
+248 ANGSFPGSLGSVA

-270 LNVDMSGETGM
+270 LNVDMSGKTGM
-281 SFYLLENVQNAKNT
+281 SFYLLENVQNAKNH
-295 AATQKDREK
+295 AASQKDREK
-304 HVSASVQSFLNAPE
+304 HVSASDQSFLNAPE

-330 GPISALASDEV
+330 GPISALGSDEV

-350 SYTIHLGDFSNAYLE
+350 SYTLHLGDFSNAE
-365 DPSTAAVG
+365 AG

-396 IYTEAN
+396 IYTEAS
-402 VSSEQE
+402 VSRDQQ

-441 IMVKMPSG
+441 IMVKMPGG
-449 TSAEEYSLKLD
+449 TSAEKYSLKLD

-469 QNSDNSAADVSW
+469 QNSNTSAADVSW

-486 PDNSTSLP
+486 PGSPTSLP
-494 SYSTNPD
+494 
-501 KSTDIF
+501 
-507 GLLADMKKNGA
+507 
-518 NGGKFYIVDGEYYYT
+518 
-533 AAFLDEYYYSDLK
+533 
-546 LAQFVN
+546 
-552 APEREMT
+552 
-559 LATTIAVSP
+559 
-568 DGKSSYAVTPIFSIR
+568 
-583 QQSIKSMYNLALED
+583 
-597 SDSSFNPFGIEIL
+597 
-610 EEFSAVTWNGT
+610 
-621 KYVDDSYIDS
+621 
-631 SSETNGRSNF
+631 
-641 SAILSDRR
+641 
-649 WSTYVNSEHFGHFDN
+649 
-664 STLLHSDAMKI
+664 
-675 NYARSQCLSRNRD
+675 
-688 ENGNGTIDDDEIKW
+688 
-702 YLPALQQ
+702 
-709 TLTIWYGYPSLGND
+709 
-723 AKLFIDYQ
+723 
-731 GYFTSTLKEQHR
+731 
-743 VWYIDEGVS
+743 
-752 FGKYSGARNWLFGY
+752 
-766 RGSSTNATG
+766 
-775 LLGVRCA
+775 
-782 RTLKN
+782 
-787 SSAGP
+787 
-792 TATTE
+792 
-797 IDPATK
+797 
-803 VISLKTLGK
+803 
-812 ESVRTSTVTGEYSSH
+812 
-827 IRNEEP
+827 
-833 DKLPV
+833 
-838 AFQVA
+838 
-843 RNFVSDATGNQLFTL
+843 
-858 TQVQEGS
+858 
-865 LCHDYYA
+865 
-872 QDGENVGE
+872 
-880 GGWRVP
+880 
-886 NEREF
+886 
-891 GLMVKHSAEGGYSM
+891 
-905 DDCMART
+905 
-912 KYIRRFDANPITS
+912 
-925 GYFYS
+925 
-930 TNLNTDGLQVSNT
+930 
-943 HKVRCVRDYATTSSA
+943 
-958 YLD
+958 

>member
-58 VEVSTRATDLQ
+58 AEISTRATDLQ

-103 SNSQSNTNYIYTAN
+103 SDKNPSSTNYIYTAN

-149 LEKLSLAQLQNFL
+149 LEELSLAQLQNFL

-199 KDNIHLRR
+199 TDKIHLRR

-270 LNVDMSGETGM
+270 LNVDISGETGM
-281 SFYLLENVQNAKNT
+281 SFYLLENVQNAKNHAT
-295 AATQKDREK
+295 TQKDREK
-304 HVSASVQSFLNAPE
+304 HVSASDQSFLNAPE

-350 SYTIHLGDFSNAYLE
+350 SYTIHLGDFSNAE
-365 DPSTAAVG
+365 DG

-390 VTGVNS
+390 VTGVKS
-396 IYTEAN
+396 IYTEAS
-402 VSSEQE
+402 VSSD
-408 GYDYGS
+408 DYGK

-469 QNSDNSAADVSW
+469 QNSDTTAADVSW

-486 PDNSTSLP
+486 PGSSTSLP
-494 SYSTNPD
+494 PYNRANSTN
-501 KSTDIF
+501 IF
-507 GLLADMKKNGA
+507 GLLADMRKNGA
-518 NGGKFYIVDGEYYYT
+518 NGGDYYIAEGDYYYT
-533 AAFLDEYYYSDLK
+533 AAFLDEYYYNDLK

-597 SDSSFNPFGIEIL
+597 SDTYTSFNPFGIEIL

-621 KYVDDSYIDS
+621 AYSDDSFSSS

-752 FGKYSGARNWLFGY
+752 FGKYSGNASNWLFGY
-766 RGSSTNATG
+766 GGSQSNPTG

-787 SSAGP
+787 SSEGP

-797 IDPATK
+797 IDPKTK

-843 RNFVSDATGNQLFTL
+843 DGYVSDATGNQLFTL

-905 DDCMART
+905 TGCMART

-930 TNLNTDGLQVSNT
+930 TNLNTDGLQVPNT

-958 YLD
+958 YVD